1 MNQNEHEERLI
12 LKHDPIPPYR
22 TIFYIV
28 FIIGVIYLTAIIILG
43 AK

>member
-1 MNQNEHEERLI
+1 MNRNEGNEKNI

-28 FIIGVIYLTAIIILG
+28 FLLGSLYLAVIIFLG